1 VNVFLPIFLAVAAFF
16 LITILEE
23 KNVFGSVANYLI
35 ICMTWC
41 THTFDQVI
49 SYGDGLVLFQFLLL
63 ICYVSKL
70 DACLIASRVLL
81 KTNLALG
88 WLLGQLKKG

>member
-35 ICMTWC
+35 ICMT
-41 THTFDQVI
+41 
-49 SYGDGLVLFQFLLL
+49 
-63 ICYVSKL
+63 
-70 DACLIASRVLL
+70 
-81 KTNLALG
+81 
-88 WLLGQLKKG
+88 